1 MLPYYGIC
9 VHIDLSQV
17 RRHIGFYK
25 RGCEGLS
32 LYTTLQ
38 AVKK

>member
-17 RRHIGFYK
+17 RRHIGFYID
-25 RGCEGLS
+25 ENE
-32 LYTTLQ
+32 
-38 AVKK
+38 AVRD

>member
-17 RRHIGFYK
+17 RCHIGFYID
-25 RGCEGLS
+25 ENE
-32 LYTTLQ
+32 
-38 AVKK
+38 AVRD